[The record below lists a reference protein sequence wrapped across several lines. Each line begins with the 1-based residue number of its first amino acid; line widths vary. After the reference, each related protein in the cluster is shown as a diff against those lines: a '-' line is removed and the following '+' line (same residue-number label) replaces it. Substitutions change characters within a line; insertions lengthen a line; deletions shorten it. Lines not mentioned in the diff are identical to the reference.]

1 MPENE
6 DRSYVEMKELLKT
19 NLVVKEFVPK
29 PKPKETLDEVL
40 AKKITGDVKLSELR
54 EVRAMEKREMKKK
67 KIDYTQMSVSLD
79 LTKSS

>member
-1 MPENE
+1 
-6 DRSYVEMKELLKT
+6 MKELLKT

-54 EVRAMEKREMKKK
+54 EVRAM
-67 KIDYTQMSVSLD
+67 
-79 LTKSS
+79 

>member
-29 PKPKETLDEVL
+29 PKQKETLDEVL

-54 EVRAMEKREMKKK
+54 EVRA
-67 KIDYTQMSVSLD
+67 I
-79 LTKSS
+79 